1 MFTGI
6 AEGTGKILS
15 FARTKDGYD
24 AQISFTNS
32 FNDIFWASCITY
44 SPACHRI

>member
-6 AEGTGKILS
+6 AEGTGEILS
-15 FARTKDGYD
+15 FVRTKDGYD

-32 FNDIFWASCITY
+32 FNDVYRVLFRHTLK
-44 SPACHRI
+44 RFNVK

>member
-24 AQISFTNS
+24 AQIS
-32 FNDIFWASCITY
+32 Y
-44 SPACHRI
+44 HQ